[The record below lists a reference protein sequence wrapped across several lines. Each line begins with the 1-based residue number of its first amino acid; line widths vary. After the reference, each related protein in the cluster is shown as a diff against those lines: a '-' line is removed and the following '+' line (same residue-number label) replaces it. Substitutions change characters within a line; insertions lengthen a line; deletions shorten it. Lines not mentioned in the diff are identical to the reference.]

1 MPVSAGWYTTYN
13 SSDDLLQGVII
24 NDFPL
29 VELGELDYPNSEGDK
44 ELPFQTTDVIV
55 LTQSCDLQNNKVKFV
70 HLAPLYSLE
79 STMNSTIPKDQKTKK
94 PIEKLYEELR
104 KGFRLNAF
112 LLEDV
117 SINTVPKLRG
127 KKLVARYDEAVVI
140 PVSFIEEFFADTR
153 RKNFLALKSPYRES
167 LSQGY
172 GRFFMRVANPIDY
185 TDIDFNDY
193 T

>member
-1 MPVSAGWYTTYN
+1 MSSGWYTTYN
-13 SSDDLLQGVII
+13 SSDKLLQGVVIT
-24 NDFPL
+24 DFPL
-29 VELGELDYPNSEGDK
+29 VDLEDLDYPSSEGDK
-44 ELPFQTTDVIV
+44 ELAFQTSDVIV

-70 HLAPLYSLE
+70 HLAPVYRLKSIVDSSLRNDE
-79 STMNSTIPKDQKTKK
+79 KTNK
-94 PIEKLYEELR
+94 PITKLYEELR

-117 SINTVPKLRG
+117 SKRTVRRLQG
-127 KKLVARYDEAVVI
+127 EKLVARYDEAVVVPI
-140 PVSFIEEFFADTR
+140 TFIEEFFALSK

-185 TDIDFNDY
+185 TDIDFKDY
-193 T
+193 V